1 MIVKHHWLAI
11 DELIVSTP
19 KGKPIMITDAQ
30 RNVLSGATVEA
41 AELFNE
47 AVETFNIYRGD
58 PVGLL
63 DSAIEA
69 APDFAMAHIMKAHLF
84 GLATEPEAITEA
96 KSLVARAKSIR
107 LSDREASHVGALDLL
122 LEGQWTAA
130 AEALDRHNADYPHD
144 IVALQSG
151 HLMDFYRANARDL
164 RDRIARTL
172 PKWSA
177 DMPGYSILLGM
188 HSFGLEET
196 GDYARAEEAGRRAVD
211 LQPLDCWAHHAVAHV
226 MEMQGRAEDGIGWMI
241 AREPHWSGDDNFF
254 KVHNWWH
261 RSLYH
266 LDLGQVDE
274 VFALY
279 DGPIR
284 QDRSTVAL
292 DMVDASALLWRL
304 HLSGHDVGD
313 RWKELAA
320 NWDSHADGRS
330 YPFNDWHAVMAY
342 LGAGR
347 HVDVERIIGA
357 YRNSADGSDVA
368 EWGRRTALPL
378 VEGFAAFWRGDY
390 RTAAEHLHGARY
402 IANSF
407 GGSHAQRDIID
418 WTLVEAAIRG
428 GLTSLGEALAN
439 ERLALKPHSPVN
451 RSFLTRAGA
460 NVSAGRKAA

>member
-1 MIVKHHWLAI
+1 MK
-11 DELIVSTP
+11 
-19 KGKPIMITDAQ
+19 TDKQ
-30 RNVLSGATVEA
+30 GNMLSGATVEA

-47 AVETFNIYRGD
+47 AVEAFNIYRGD

-63 DSAIEA
+63 DRATAA
-69 APDFAMAHIMKAHLF
+69 APDFAMASILKAHLF
-84 GLATEPEAITEA
+84 ALATEPEATKAA
-96 KSLVARAKSIR
+96 KEILVTLKTMR
-107 LSDREASHVGALDLL
+107 LSEREASHVAALDLL
-122 LEGQWTAA
+122 VDGQWSMAA
-130 AEALDRHNADYPHD
+130 AALDRHSVHYPHD

-164 RDRIARTL
+164 RDRITRAL

-188 HSFGLEET
+188 LSFGLEEM
-196 GDYARAEEAGRRAVD
+196 GDYGRGEEAGRRAVD

-266 LDLGQVDE
+266 LDLGQTDE
-274 VFALY
+274 VLALY

-284 QDRSTVAL
+284 QDRSIVAL

-304 HLSGHDVGD
+304 HLSGNDVGD
-313 RWKELAA
+313 RWNELAT
-320 NWDSHADGRS
+320 NWDHHADART

-347 HVDVERIIGA
+347 AGEVDRIVGA
-357 YRNSADGSDVA
+357 YRKSAAISDAA
-368 EWGRRTALPL
+368 EWGQRTAVPL
-378 VEGFAAFWRGDY
+378 VEGFASFWRGDY
-390 RTAAEHLHGARY
+390 ETAANRLYGARF
-402 IANSF
+402 IVNSF

-418 WTLVEAAIRG
+418 WTLAEATVRG
-428 GLTSLGEALAN
+428 GLTAMAEAIAN

-451 RSFLTRAGA
+451 QSFLSRARA
-460 NVSAGRKAA
+460 NATPEEKAA

>member
-1 MIVKHHWLAI
+1 V
-11 DELIVSTP
+11 
-19 KGKPIMITDAQ
+19 ITDKQ
-30 RNVLSGATVEA
+30 DNLLSGSTIEA
-41 AELFNE
+41 AEIYGE
-47 AVETFNIYRGD
+47 AVEAFNIYRGD
-58 PVGLL
+58 PVGML
-63 DSAIEA
+63 DRAIEA
-69 APDFAMAHIMKAHLF
+69 APAFAMAHILKAHLF
-84 GLATEPEAITEA
+84 ALATEPDATNE
-96 KSLVARAKSIR
+96 ARAIVAKAKTLR
-107 LSDREASHVGALDLL
+107 LSQREASHIAALDLL
-122 LEGQWTAA
+122 LAGQWTEA
-130 AEALDRHNADYPHD
+130 AEALDRHNAVYPHD

-151 HLMDFYRANARDL
+151 HLMDFYRASARNL
-164 RDRIARTL
+164 RDRIARVL

-196 GDYARAEEAGRRAVD
+196 GDYARAEEAGRRALD

-274 VFALY
+274 VLALY

-284 QDRSTVAL
+284 QDRSTLAI
-292 DMVDASALLWRL
+292 DMIDASALLWRL
-304 HLSGHDVGD
+304 HLSGHNVDD
-313 RWKELAA
+313 RWIELAN
-320 NWDSHADGRS
+320 NWDSHADGRT

-347 HVDVERIIGA
+347 DVDVERIIGVC
-357 YRNSADGSDVA
+357 RNGGGGSEVA
-368 EWGRRTALPL
+368 EWGQRNALPL
-378 VEGFAAFWRGDY
+378 IEGFAAFWRGDY

-418 WTLVEAAIRG
+418 WTLAEAAVRG
-428 GLTSLGEALAN
+428 GLTGLAEALAH

-451 RSFLTRAGA
+451 KSFLTRAGA
-460 NVSAGRKAA
+460 GASPARQAA